1 MDVSV
6 LIKIFENSKNK
17 NIDIWCDGKI
27 SVQFKK
33 CAIEVTNEGNGT
45 ISVKE
50 IYTGYVSYIDSNHV
64 SNVWVNNLWCQ
75 NNDTEKASPFLSKIN

>member
-6 LIKIFENSKNK
+6 LTKIFENSKNK

-27 SVQFKK
+27 SAQFKK
-33 CAIEVTNEGNGT
+33 VDTEVTNEGNGT

-50 IYTGYVSYIDSNHV
+50 TCTGYVNYIDSNHV
-64 SNVWVNNLWCQ
+64 SRVWVNTLGCQ
-75 NNDTEKASPFLSKIN
+75 NSDTEKDSSFLSKI

>member
-1 MDVSV
+1 MDVSA

-27 SVQFKK
+27 SIQFKK
-33 CAIEVTNEGNGT
+33 SATEVTNEGNGT

-50 IYTGYVSYIDSNHV
+50 IGVGYVSYIDSNHV
-64 SNVWVNNLWCQ
+64 SNVWVNTLGCQ
-75 NNDTEKASPFLSKIN
+75 NGETEKDSLFLSKI

>member
-27 SVQFKK
+27 SIQFKK
-33 CAIEVTNEGNGT
+33 SATEAINEGNGT

-50 IYTGYVSYIDSNHV
+50 MCTGYVHYIDSNHV
-64 SNVWVNNLWCQ
+64 SHVWVNTLGCQ
-75 NNDTEKASPFLSKIN
+75 NGDTEKDSAFLSKI